1 MRAERER
8 GYRVL
13 EEVWGA
19 PDLPGKAFTE
29 EVILKVKAKGCVNVV
44 ERDGRVF

>member
-29 EVILKVKAKGCVNVV
+29 KVILQVKAKGCVNVV